1 LKPRNFNGNS
11 PPLKLFPGFRTG
23 LLTANFDYE
32 NSPMAGG
39 IMRHFLSQ
47 FWKETRAQDLV
58 EYSLAA
64 GMVALAVVAAIPHLT
79 GVINNVF
86 SRIGSLVNSTIT

>member
-1 LKPRNFNGNS
+1 MGR
-11 PPLKLFPGFRTG
+11 
-23 LLTANFDYE
+23 
-32 NSPMAGG
+32 
-39 IMRHFLSQ
+39 FLSR

-64 GMVALAVVAAIPHLT
+64 GMVALAVVAAIPQLT

>member
-1 LKPRNFNGNS
+1 
-11 PPLKLFPGFRTG
+11 
-23 LLTANFDYE
+23 
-32 NSPMAGG
+32 
-39 IMRHFLSQ
+39 MRHFLSQ

-64 GMVALAVVAAIPHLT
+64 GFVALAGVAALPQLT

-86 SRIGSLVNSTIT
+86 STIGSLVNSAGTQ